1 MDEMELF
8 IAMEVIHPGIITGSL
23 SIVCDKCGGE
33 FEANYND
40 EELYECMFCGHVLEV

>member
-1 MDEMELF
+1 MDGMEMF

-23 SIVCDKCGGE
+23 SIVCEECGEE

-40 EELYECMFCGHVLEV
+40 DELYQCIFCGQVLEV

>member
-23 SIVCDKCGGE
+23 SIVCDKCGEE
-33 FEANYND
+33 FEANYKD
-40 EELYECMFCGHVLEV
+40 DELYECIFCGQVLKL

>member
-1 MDEMELF
+1 MDEMEMF
-8 IAMEVIHPGIITGSL
+8 ISMEFIYPGIITGSL

-40 EELYECMFCGHVLEV
+40 EKNFISVFSALMC